1 MMARPAH
8 RRVSR
13 VVLLDEN
20 DRFLLLLTASPR
32 LQTPVVRWL
41 TPGGGV
47 EEHESHAEAAVRELF
62 EETGLLVDSVGEPI
76 WSIEGTSVFNDG
88 HVQTTYSEYFVV
100 RTQSF
105 DVTNENWMENEFVD
119 ITDIKWWTLE
129 ELLASGEKYSPEPLA
144 EVIRIALKHSS
155 ER

>member
-1 MMARPAH
+1 MARPAH

-47 EEHESHAEAAVRELF
+47 EDNESHAEGAIRELF
-62 EETGLLVDSVGEPI
+62 EETGLRIASIGDPI

-88 HVQTTYSEYFVV
+88 HVQTTYSEFFVV
-100 RTQSF
+100 KTAQF
-105 DVTNENWMENEFVD
+105 ELTNEHWMDNEFVD
-119 ITDIKWWTLE
+119 IKDVRWWSLDE
-129 ELLASGEKYSPEPLA
+129 ILNSDEKYSPEPLA
-144 EVIRIALKHSS
+144 EVIRIAI
-155 ER
+155 EQTR

>member
-1 MMARPAH
+1 MARPAH

-47 EEHESHAEAAVRELF
+47 EDHETHAEGAIRELF
-62 EETGLLVDSVGEPI
+62 EETGLRVNSVGDPI
-76 WSIEGTSVFNDG
+76 WNIEGKSVFNDG

-105 DVTNENWMENEFVD
+105 ELTNEHWMENEFID
-119 ITDIKWWTLE
+119 ITDVRWWTLD
-129 ELLASGEKYSPEPLA
+129 ELLNSGEKYSPEPLA
-144 EVIRIALKHSS
+144 DVIQKAIDSS
-155 ER
+155 KNN

>member
-1 MMARPAH
+1 MVRPAH

-47 EEHESHAEAAVRELF
+47 EDHESHAEGAIRELF
-62 EETGLLVDSVGEPI
+62 EETGLRVDSVGEPI
-76 WSIEGTSVFNDG
+76 WSIEGQSIFNDG
-88 HVQTTYSEYFVV
+88 HVQSTYSEYFVV
-100 RTQSF
+100 RTTSF
-105 DVTNENWMENEFVD
+105 ELTNENWMDNEFVD
-119 ITDIKWWTLE
+119 ITDVRWWTVE
-129 ELLASGEKYSPEPLA
+129 ELKSSGEKYSPEPLVDLIQLA
-144 EVIRIALKHSS
+144 IEQSRAK
-155 ER
+155 

>member
-1 MMARPAH
+1 MARPAH

-32 LQTPVVRWL
+32 LKTPVVRWL

-47 EEHESHAEAAVRELF
+47 EDNESHAEGAIRELF
-62 EETGLLVDSVGEPI
+62 EETGLRIASIGDPI

-88 HVQTTYSEYFVV
+88 HVQTTYSEFFVV
-100 RTQSF
+100 KTAQF
-105 DVTNENWMENEFVD
+105 ELTNEHWMDNEFVD
-119 ITDIKWWTLE
+119 IKDVRWWSLD
-129 ELLASGEKYSPEPLA
+129 ELLNSDEKYSPEPLA
-144 EVIRIALKHSS
+144 EVIRIAI
-155 ER
+155 EQTR

>member
-1 MMARPAH
+1 MARPAH

-13 VVLLDEN
+13 VVLLDEH

-47 EEHESHAEAAVRELF
+47 EDHETHAEGAIRELF
-62 EETGLLVDSVGEPI
+62 EETGLRVDSVGDSI
-76 WSIEGTSVFNDG
+76 WNIEGKSVFNDG

-105 DVTNENWMENEFVD
+105 ELTNEYWMENEFID
-119 ITDIKWWTLE
+119 ITDVRWWTLD
-129 ELLASGEKYSPEPLA
+129 ELLSSGEKYSPEPLA
-144 EVIRIALKHSS
+144 DVIQIAIARS
-155 ER
+155 

>member
-1 MMARPAH
+1 MARPAH

-47 EEHESHAEAAVRELF
+47 EDHETHAEAAVRELF
-62 EETGLLVDSVGEPI
+62 EETGLLVDSVGDSI
-76 WSIEGTSVFNDG
+76 WSVEGQSVFNDG
-88 HVQTTYSEYFVV
+88 HVQSTYSEYFVV
-100 RTQSF
+100 RTTSF
-105 DVTNENWMENEFVD
+105 EITNDNWMENEFVD
-119 ITDIKWWTLE
+119 ITDVRWWTMSE
-129 ELLASGEKYSPEPLA
+129 FEQSGEKYSPEPLLEIIQHA
-144 EVIRIALKHSS
+144 IRSS
-155 ER
+155 

>member
-1 MMARPAH
+1 MARPAH

-47 EEHESHAEAAVRELF
+47 EDHESHAEGAIRELF
-62 EETGLLVDSVGEPI
+62 EETGLRVESVGDPI
-76 WSIEGTSVFNDG
+76 WSIEGQSIFNDG
-88 HVQTTYSEYFVV
+88 HVQSTYSEYFVV
-100 RTQSF
+100 RTTSF
-105 DVTNENWMENEFVD
+105 ELTNENWMDNEFVD
-119 ITDIKWWTLE
+119 ITDVRWWTVE
-129 ELLASGEKYSPEPLA
+129 ELNTSGEKYSPEPLL
-144 EVIRIALKHSS
+144 EVIQLAI
-155 ER
+155 ERSRTN

>member
-1 MMARPAH
+1 MARPAH

-47 EEHESHAEAAVRELF
+47 EDHETHAEGAIRELF
-62 EETGLLVDSVGEPI
+62 EETGLRVDSVGDPI
-76 WSIEGTSVFNDG
+76 WSIEGQSVFNDG
-88 HVQTTYSEYFVV
+88 HVQSTYSEYFVV
-100 RTQSF
+100 RTNSF
-105 DVTNENWMENEFVD
+105 EITNENWMDNEFVD
-119 ITDIKWWTLE
+119 ITDVRWWTLE
-129 ELLASGEKYSPEPLA
+129 ELHTSGEKYSPEPLL
-144 EVIRIALKHSS
+144 EVIQLAI
-155 ER
+155 ERSRAN

>member
-1 MMARPAH
+1 MARPAH

-47 EEHESHAEAAVRELF
+47 EDHETHAEGAIRELF
-62 EETGLLVDSVGEPI
+62 EETGLRVDSVGDPI
-76 WSIEGTSVFNDG
+76 WSIEGQSIFNDG
-88 HVQTTYSEYFVV
+88 HVQSTYSEYFVV
-100 RTQSF
+100 RTNSF
-105 DVTNENWMENEFVD
+105 EITNENWMDNEFVD
-119 ITDIKWWTLE
+119 ITDVRWWTLE
-129 ELLASGEKYSPEPLA
+129 ELHTSGEKYSPEPLL
-144 EVIRIALKHSS
+144 EVIQLAI
-155 ER
+155 ERSRAN

>member
-1 MMARPAH
+1 MARPAH

-47 EEHESHAEAAVRELF
+47 EDHESHAEGAIRELF
-62 EETGLLVDSVGEPI
+62 EETGLRVDSVGEPI
-76 WSIEGTSVFNDG
+76 WSIEGQSIFNDG
-88 HVQTTYSEYFVV
+88 HVQSTYSEYFVV
-100 RTQSF
+100 RTTSF
-105 DVTNENWMENEFVD
+105 ELTNENWMDNEFVD
-119 ITDIKWWTLE
+119 ITDVRWWTVE
-129 ELLASGEKYSPEPLA
+129 ELQTSGEKYSPEPLVDVVQLA
-144 EVIRIALKHSS
+144 IEHS
-155 ER
+155 RTN

>member
-1 MMARPAH
+1 MARPAH

-47 EEHESHAEAAVRELF
+47 EDNESHAEGAIRELF
-62 EETGLLVDSVGEPI
+62 EETGLRIASIGDPI

-88 HVQTTYSEYFVV
+88 HVQTTYSEFFVV
-100 RTQSF
+100 KTAQF
-105 DVTNENWMENEFVD
+105 ELTNEHWMDNEFVD
-119 ITDIKWWTLE
+119 IKDVRWWSLD
-129 ELLASGEKYSPEPLA
+129 ELLNSDEQYSPEPLA
-144 EVIRIALKHSS
+144 EVIRIAI
-155 ER
+155 EQTR

>member
-1 MMARPAH
+1 MARPAH

-47 EEHESHAEAAVRELF
+47 EVHESHAEGAIRELF
-62 EETGLLVDSVGEPI
+62 EETGLRVDSVGDPI
-76 WSIEGTSVFNDG
+76 WSIEGQSVFNDG
-88 HVQTTYSEYFVV
+88 HVQSTYSEYFVV
-100 RTQSF
+100 RTNSF
-105 DVTNENWMENEFVD
+105 EITNENWMDNEFVD
-119 ITDIKWWTLE
+119 ITDVRWWTLE
-129 ELLASGEKYSPEPLA
+129 ELHTSGEKYSPEPLL
-144 EVIRIALKHSS
+144 EVIQLAI
-155 ER
+155 ERSRAN

>member
-32 LQTPVVRWL
+32 LKTPVVRWL

-47 EEHESHAEAAVRELF
+47 EDHETHAEGAIRELF
-62 EETGLLVDSVGEPI
+62 EETGLQVDTVGEPI
-76 WSIEGTSVFNDG
+76 WSIEGQSIFNDG
-88 HVQTTYSEYFVV
+88 HVQTTYSEFFVV
-100 RTQSF
+100 KTSSF
-105 DVTNENWMENEFVD
+105 ELTNEHWMDNEYVD
-119 ITDIKWWTLE
+119 ITDVRWWSLE
-129 ELLASGEKYSPEPLA
+129 ELLHSHEQYSPEPLA
-144 EVIRIALKHSS
+144 EVINIAIEKT
-155 ER
+155 R

>member
-1 MMARPAH
+1 MVRPAH

-47 EEHESHAEAAVRELF
+47 EDHETHAEGAIRELF
-62 EETGLLVDSVGEPI
+62 EETGLRVDSVGDPI
-76 WSIEGTSVFNDG
+76 WSIEGQSVFNDG
-88 HVQTTYSEYFVV
+88 HVQSTYSEYFVV
-100 RTQSF
+100 RTTSF
-105 DVTNENWMENEFVD
+105 ELTNENWMDNEFVD
-119 ITDIKWWTLE
+119 ITDVRWWTVE
-129 ELLASGEKYSPEPLA
+129 ELQTSGEKYSPEPLVD
-144 EVIRIALKHSS
+144 VIQLAIEHS
-155 ER
+155 RTN

>member
-1 MMARPAH
+1 MARPAH

-47 EEHESHAEAAVRELF
+47 EDHESHAEGAIRELF
-62 EETGLLVDSVGEPI
+62 EETGLRVESVGDPI
-76 WSIEGTSVFNDG
+76 WSIEGQSIFNDG
-88 HVQTTYSEYFVV
+88 HVQSTYSEYFVV
-100 RTQSF
+100 RTTSF
-105 DVTNENWMENEFVD
+105 ELTNENWMDNEFVD
-119 ITDIKWWTLE
+119 ITDVRWWTVE
-129 ELLASGEKYSPEPLA
+129 ELNTSVEKYSPEPLL
-144 EVIRIALKHSS
+144 EVIQLAI
-155 ER
+155 ERSRTN

>member
-1 MMARPAH
+1 MARPAH

-13 VVLLDEN
+13 VVLLDER

-47 EEHESHAEAAVRELF
+47 EDHESHAEGAIRELF
-62 EETGLLVDSVGEPI
+62 EETGLRVDSVGDPI
-76 WSIEGTSVFNDG
+76 WSIEGQSVFNDG

-105 DVTNENWMENEFVD
+105 ELTNEHWMENEFID
-119 ITDIKWWTLE
+119 ITDVRWWTLD
-129 ELLASGEKYSPEPLA
+129 ELVNSGEQYSPEPLA
-144 EVIRIALKHSS
+144 EVIQIAIAQSRS
-155 ER
+155 N

>member
-1 MMARPAH
+1 MARPAH

-47 EEHESHAEAAVRELF
+47 EDHESHAEGAIRELF
-62 EETGLLVDSVGEPI
+62 EETGLRVDSVGEPI
-76 WSIEGTSVFNDG
+76 WSIEGQSIFNDG
-88 HVQTTYSEYFVV
+88 HVQSTYSEYFVV
-100 RTQSF
+100 RTTSF
-105 DVTNENWMENEFVD
+105 ELTNENWMDNEFVD
-119 ITDIKWWTLE
+119 ITDVRWWTVE
-129 ELLASGEKYSPEPLA
+129 ELNTSGEKYSPEPLL
-144 EVIRIALKHSS
+144 EVIQLAI
-155 ER
+155 ERSRTN

>member
-1 MMARPAH
+1 MARPAH

-47 EEHESHAEAAVRELF
+47 EEHETHAEGAIRELF
-62 EETGLLVDSVGEPI
+62 EETGLRVDSVGDPI
-76 WSIEGTSVFNDG
+76 WSIEGQSVFNDG
-88 HVQTTYSEYFVV
+88 HVQSTYSEYFVV
-100 RTQSF
+100 RTTSF
-105 DVTNENWMENEFVD
+105 ELTNENWMDNEFVD
-119 ITDIKWWTLE
+119 ITDVRWWTVE
-129 ELLASGEKYSPEPLA
+129 ELNTSGEKYSPEPLL
-144 EVIRIALKHSS
+144 EVIQLAI
-155 ER
+155 ERSRTN

>member
-1 MMARPAH
+1 MARPAH

-47 EEHESHAEAAVRELF
+47 EEHETHAEGAIRELF
-62 EETGLLVDSVGEPI
+62 EETGLRVDSVGEPI
-76 WSIEGTSVFNDG
+76 WSIEGQSIFNDG
-88 HVQTTYSEYFVV
+88 HVQSTYSEYFVV
-100 RTQSF
+100 RPTSF
-105 DVTNENWMENEFVD
+105 ELTNENWMDNEFVD
-119 ITDIKWWTLE
+119 ITDVRWWTVE
-129 ELLASGEKYSPEPLA
+129 ELNTSGEKYSPEPLL
-144 EVIRIALKHSS
+144 EVIQLAI
-155 ER
+155 ERSRTN

>member
-1 MMARPAH
+1 MARPAH

-47 EEHESHAEAAVRELF
+47 EDHESHAEGAIRELF
-62 EETGLLVDSVGEPI
+62 EETGLRVESVGDPI
-76 WSIEGTSVFNDG
+76 WSIEGQSVFNDG
-88 HVQTTYSEYFVV
+88 HVQSTYSEYFVV
-100 RTQSF
+100 RTNSF
-105 DVTNENWMENEFVD
+105 EITNENWMDNEFVD
-119 ITDIKWWTLE
+119 ITDVRWWTVE
-129 ELLASGEKYSPEPLA
+129 ELNTSGEKYSPEPLL
-144 EVIRIALKHSS
+144 EVIQLAI
-155 ER
+155 ERSRTN

>member
-1 MMARPAH
+1 MVRPAH

-47 EEHESHAEAAVRELF
+47 EDHESHAEGAIRELF
-62 EETGLLVDSVGEPI
+62 EETGLRVDSVGEPI
-76 WSIEGTSVFNDG
+76 WSIEGQSIFNDG
-88 HVQTTYSEYFVV
+88 HIQSTYSEYFVV
-100 RTQSF
+100 RTTSF
-105 DVTNENWMENEFVD
+105 ELTNENWMDNEFVD
-119 ITDIKWWTLE
+119 ITDVRWWTIE
-129 ELLASGEKYSPEPLA
+129 ELQTSGEKYSPEPLL
-144 EVIRIALKHSS
+144 EVIQLAIDHS
-155 ER
+155 RKI

>member
-1 MMARPAH
+1 MVRPAH

-47 EEHESHAEAAVRELF
+47 EDHESHAEGAIRELF
-62 EETGLLVDSVGEPI
+62 EETGLRVDSVGEPI
-76 WSIEGTSVFNDG
+76 WSIEGQSIFNDG
-88 HVQTTYSEYFVV
+88 HVQSTYSEYFVV
-100 RTQSF
+100 RTTSF
-105 DVTNENWMENEFVD
+105 ELTNENWMDNEFVD
-119 ITDIKWWTLE
+119 ITDVRWWTVE
-129 ELLASGEKYSPEPLA
+129 ELNTSGEKYSPEPLL
-144 EVIRIALKHSS
+144 EVIQLAI
-155 ER
+155 ERSRTN

>member
-1 MMARPAH
+1 MARPAH

-47 EEHESHAEAAVRELF
+47 EDHETHAEGAIRELF
-62 EETGLLVDSVGEPI
+62 EETGLRVDSVGEPI
-76 WSIEGTSVFNDG
+76 WSIEGQSIFNDG
-88 HVQTTYSEYFVV
+88 HVQSTYSEYFVV
-100 RTQSF
+100 RTTSF
-105 DVTNENWMENEFVD
+105 ELTNENWMDNEFVD
-119 ITDIKWWTLE
+119 ITDVRWWTVE
-129 ELLASGEKYSPEPLA
+129 ELNTSGEKYSPEPLL
-144 EVIRIALKHSS
+144 EVIQLAI
-155 ER
+155 ERSRTN

>member
-1 MMARPAH
+1 MARPAH

-47 EEHESHAEAAVRELF
+47 EEHETHAEGAIRELF
-62 EETGLLVDSVGEPI
+62 EETGLRVDSVGEPI
-76 WSIEGTSVFNDG
+76 WSIEGQSIFNDG
-88 HVQTTYSEYFVV
+88 HVQSTYSEYFVV
-100 RTQSF
+100 RTTSF
-105 DVTNENWMENEFVD
+105 ELTNENWMDNEFVD
-119 ITDIKWWTLE
+119 ITDVRWWTVE
-129 ELLASGEKYSPEPLA
+129 ELNTSGEKYSPEPLL
-144 EVIRIALKHSS
+144 EVIQLAI
-155 ER
+155 ERSRTN

>member
-1 MMARPAH
+1 MARPAH

-47 EEHESHAEAAVRELF
+47 EDHESHAEGAIRELF
-62 EETGLLVDSVGEPI
+62 EETGLRVDSVGEPI
-76 WSIEGTSVFNDG
+76 WSIEGQSIFNDG
-88 HVQTTYSEYFVV
+88 HVQSTYSEYFVV
-100 RTQSF
+100 RTTSF
-105 DVTNENWMENEFVD
+105 ELTNENWMDNEFVD
-119 ITDIKWWTLE
+119 ITDVRWWTVE
-129 ELLASGEKYSPEPLA
+129 ELNTSVEKYSPEPLL
-144 EVIRIALKHSS
+144 EVIQLAI
-155 ER
+155 ERSRTN

>member
-1 MMARPAH
+1 MSRPAH

-13 VVLLDEN
+13 VILLDEN

-47 EEHESHAEAAVRELF
+47 EDHESHAEGAIRELF
-62 EETGLLVDSVGEPI
+62 EETGLLVDSVGDPI
-76 WSIEGTSVFNDG
+76 WNIEGQSIFNDG

-100 RTQSF
+100 RTDSF
-105 DVTNENWMENEFVD
+105 ELTNENWMENEFID
-119 ITDIKWWTLE
+119 ITEVRWWNLD
-129 ELLASGEKYSPEPLA
+129 ELLTSGEKYSPEPLA
-144 EVIRIALKHSS
+144 EVIQIAIEKSR
-155 ER
+155 EY

>member
-1 MMARPAH
+1 MARPAH

-13 VVLLDEN
+13 VVLLDEQ

-47 EEHESHAEAAVRELF
+47 EDHESHAEGAIRELF
-62 EETGLLVDSVGEPI
+62 EETGLRVDSVGEPI
-76 WSIEGTSVFNDG
+76 WSIEGQSIFNDG
-88 HVQTTYSEYFVV
+88 HVQSTYSEYFVV

-105 DVTNENWMENEFVD
+105 ELTNEHWMENEFVD
-119 ITDIKWWTLE
+119 ITDVRWWALD
-129 ELLASGEKYSPEPLA
+129 ELVNSGEQYSPEPLP
-144 EVIRIALKHSS
+144 EVIQIAIAHSRS
-155 ER
+155 I